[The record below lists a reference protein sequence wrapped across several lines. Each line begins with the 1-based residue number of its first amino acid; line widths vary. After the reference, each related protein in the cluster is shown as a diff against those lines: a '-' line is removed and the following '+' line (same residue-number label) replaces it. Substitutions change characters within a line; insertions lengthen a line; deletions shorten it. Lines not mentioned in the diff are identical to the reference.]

1 MHPNEND
8 ITWDDF
14 KEGFRGAHIPKS
26 IMKIKKREFDDL
38 KQRNMTVSDYNSQFT
53 LLSRYANEERMTEI
67 KKMEKFLDG
76 LAPALKCQLVVHTF
90 PDFKTLVDKAITLEN
105 ERRSLEDIRKRKR
118 DQTNHARNHRSK
130 TDFQKGGTH
139 KSSSNVSRPIKNFH
153 ARDKEFTYRPGVTCY
168 ACGEEGHYAKQCPKP
183 RNSTPKPNNGGN
195 NSAPKRN
202 NFNPNNNHRKGHLNH
217 VTKEEAQNAPDIV
230 LGTFPVNTIP
240 AMVLF
245 DSGASHS
252 FISKSFAL
260 QNNFS
265 MLPLEKSIIIKSPG
279 IQQVSQNYCQNVVI
293 EFEGLEFYANLIV
306 LENKGLDVILGMDW
320 LTTNKGFIDCF
331 NRTVILTH
339 HQGKTIRV
347 SAKEGKR
354 PRQPRLNKVDVSELN
369 KVPVV
374 CEFPDVFPEEL
385 PGMPPDREIEFRI
398 ELAPGTTPIYKK
410 PYRMAPSELI
420 ELKKQIKELL
430 EKGYIRASSSPWG
443 SPILFAK
450 KKDGTLRLCI
460 DYRALNMVT
469 VKNKYPMPR
478 INDLFDQLAQAK
490 VFSKIDLRSGYH
502 QLKVR
507 TEDIPK
513 TAFTSRYGLY
523 EFTVMP
529 FGLTNAPAYFVHLMN
544 KVFMKFMD
552 KFVVVFID
560 DILVYSKT
568 PEEHAEHLRIV
579 LGELRKHQLYAKFSK
594 CEFWLRQVGFLGH
607 VLTQDGIAVDPEKV
621 KAVLDWKSP
630 ASVTDIR
637 SFLGMAG
644 YYRRFIEGFSTIA
657 KPMTQLLK
665 KDKKFEWTEACEKS
679 FQELKRKLT
688 TAPVLIV
695 PDIHK
700 NFEVYCDA
708 SRKGL
713 GCVLMQEGKVVAYA
727 SRQLRKHEENYPTH
741 DLEMAAVIHALKE
754 WRHFLLGNR
763 CEIYTDHK
771 SLKYIFTQ
779 PELNLRQRRWLE
791 LVKDYDVGIHY
802 HPGKANV
809 VADALSRNPSSDENN
824 LHSLRPEFQQEFA
837 KLNLIMVAEGTISN
851 LEIQPNLVEKIKEA
865 QPGHPSIEGI
875 KRKLSMGKASEF
887 VIDNEGILWYGER
900 LCVPNIEDLKQQVLT
915 EAHTTPYSIHP
926 GGTKMYKDIQE
937 RFWWHGM
944 KRDIA
949 AFIACC
955 DSCQR
960 IKAEHQRPA
969 GLLQPNKI
977 PEWKWDEIGMDF
989 IVGLPRSRHGND
1001 AIWVI
1006 TDRLTKVAHFI
1017 PVKTTYTTQRL
1028 ARIYLSRIVC
1038 LHGVPKTIISDRGT
1052 QFVSR
1057 FWEHLQQ
1064 ALGTQLAF
1072 STAYHPQTDGQTERV
1087 NQVLEDMLR
1096 ACVLTYGTSWE
1107 DSLPYAEFAY
1117 NNSYQ
1122 ASLQMA
1128 PFEALYG
1135 RRCRTP
1141 LNWSET
1147 GDSRIF
1153 GPDMLREA
1161 EEKVK
1166 LIRDRL
1172 KTAQSRQKSYY
1183 DQKHRRV
1190 SFEPGEF
1197 VYLRVSPMRG
1207 LQRFKIK
1214 GKLAPRFIGPF
1225 CIVARRGTVAYQLDL
1240 PEDLSDIHDVFHVSQ
1255 LRKCVSNPE
1264 KQVSHENID
1273 VQPDLTYRERPVRI
1287 LEESERRTRQKT
1299 IKFFKVQWSNHTD
1312 SEATWESE
1320 DFLRTEHPH
1329 LFKDQLKSRGR
1340 DFS

>member
-1 MHPNEND
+1 
-8 ITWDDF
+8 
-14 KEGFRGAHIPKS
+14 
-26 IMKIKKREFDDL
+26 
-38 KQRNMTVSDYNSQFT
+38 
-53 LLSRYANEERMTEI
+53 
-67 KKMEKFLDG
+67 
-76 LAPALKCQLVVHTF
+76 
-90 PDFKTLVDKAITLEN
+90 
-105 ERRSLEDIRKRKR
+105 
-118 DQTNHARNHRSK
+118 
-130 TDFQKGGTH
+130 
-139 KSSSNVSRPIKNFH
+139 
-153 ARDKEFTYRPGVTCY
+153 
-168 ACGEEGHYAKQCPKP
+168 
-183 RNSTPKPNNGGN
+183 
-195 NSAPKRN
+195 
-202 NFNPNNNHRKGHLNH
+202 
-217 VTKEEAQNAPDIV
+217 
-230 LGTFPVNTIP
+230 
-240 AMVLF
+240 
-245 DSGASHS
+245 
-252 FISKSFAL
+252 
-260 QNNFS
+260 
-265 MLPLEKSIIIKSPG
+265 
-279 IQQVSQNYCQNVVI
+279 
-293 EFEGLEFYANLIV
+293 
-306 LENKGLDVILGMDW
+306 
-320 LTTNKGFIDCF
+320 
-331 NRTVILTH
+331 
-339 HQGKTIRV
+339 
-347 SAKEGKR
+347 
-354 PRQPRLNKVDVSELN
+354 
-369 KVPVV
+369 
-374 CEFPDVFPEEL
+374 
-385 PGMPPDREIEFRI
+385 
-398 ELAPGTTPIYKK
+398 
-410 PYRMAPSELI
+410 
-420 ELKKQIKELL
+420 
-430 EKGYIRASSSPWG
+430 
-443 SPILFAK
+443 
-450 KKDGTLRLCI
+450 
-460 DYRALNMVT
+460 
-469 VKNKYPMPR
+469 
-478 INDLFDQLAQAK
+478 
-490 VFSKIDLRSGYH
+490 
-502 QLKVR
+502 
-507 TEDIPK
+507 
-513 TAFTSRYGLY
+513 
-523 EFTVMP
+523 
-529 FGLTNAPAYFVHLMN
+529 
-544 KVFMKFMD
+544 
-552 KFVVVFID
+552 
-560 DILVYSKT
+560 
-568 PEEHAEHLRIV
+568 
-579 LGELRKHQLYAKFSK
+579 
-594 CEFWLRQVGFLGH
+594 
-607 VLTQDGIAVDPEKV
+607 
-621 KAVLDWKSP
+621 
-630 ASVTDIR
+630 
-637 SFLGMAG
+637 
-644 YYRRFIEGFSTIA
+644 
-657 KPMTQLLK
+657 
-665 KDKKFEWTEACEKS
+665 
-679 FQELKRKLT
+679 
-688 TAPVLIV
+688 
-695 PDIHK
+695 
-700 NFEVYCDA
+700 
-708 SRKGL
+708 
-713 GCVLMQEGKVVAYA
+713 
-727 SRQLRKHEENYPTH
+727 
-741 DLEMAAVIHALKE
+741 
-754 WRHFLLGNR
+754 
-763 CEIYTDHK
+763 
-771 SLKYIFTQ
+771 
-779 PELNLRQRRWLE
+779 
-791 LVKDYDVGIHY
+791 
-802 HPGKANV
+802 
-809 VADALSRNPSSDENN
+809 
-824 LHSLRPEFQQEFA
+824 
-837 KLNLIMVAEGTISN
+837 MVAEGTISN

-865 QPGHPSIEGI
+865 QPGHTSIEGI

-1107 DSLPYAEFAY
+1107 ESLPYAEFAY

-1273 VQPDLTYRERPVRI
+1273 VQPDLTYRERPIRI